1 MHYVHA
7 LYLVVEKIR
16 EKRVR
21 TLQLNVTELENGTV
35 SLHDVDK
42 DDKDDKDDRDLS
54 SKYISFFVCGGE
66 GNLNHA

>member
-35 SLHDVDK
+35 SLHDNDK

>member
-35 SLHDVDK
+35 SLHDI
-42 DDKDDKDDRDLS
+42 DKDDKDDRDLS

>member
-35 SLHDVDK
+35 SLHDIDK
-42 DDKDDKDDRDLS
+42 DDKDDKDDRSQLQVH
-54 SKYISFFVCGGE
+54 FLFCLWG
-66 GNLNHA
+66 